1 VHPLRQRLKGYSPK
15 CVEQQFPEVRYVL
28 ATPSNGKDSLF
39 GRYAGES
46 HPRYLGC
53 YSKQGRRSLAPL
65 FLRPSTER
73 RWRMLS
79 SAARSK
85 VTWVAMLVALGL
97 ALLMMLTSPGSH
109 PKPAQAQTAPM
120 PVLTIDG
127 FEIASFGKVDEV
139 TSSIKHPRADGK
151 AVQLEPIRIVLERN
165 ADRNLQLSQWHQE
178 ATTQLTGY
186 RKDATLTVFD
196 TSTGLADLRIKLT
209 NAWPAEY
216 HLEQQGDQV
225 VERVT
230 LTATSIQRVNT
241 GQ

>member
-1 VHPLRQRLKGYSPK
+1 L
-15 CVEQQFPEVRYVL
+15 
-28 ATPSNGKDSLF
+28 
-39 GRYAGES
+39 
-46 HPRYLGC
+46 
-53 YSKQGRRSLAPL
+53 
-65 FLRPSTER
+65 
-73 RWRMLS
+73 
-79 SAARSK
+79 
-85 VTWVAMLVALGL
+85 
-97 ALLMMLTSPGSH
+97 
-109 PKPAQAQTAPM
+109 
-120 PVLTIDG
+120 
-127 FEIASFGKVDEV
+127 
-139 TSSIKHPRADGK
+139 TSSIKLPRADGK
-151 AVQLEPIRIVLERN
+151 AAQLEPIRIVLERN